1 MTDEQ
6 AIFHIDIAKLYAL
19 LGPVLGRGGGSS
31 GQPDPDN
38 PLKPG
43 PWDPVIRV
51 ALTEVLRFGP
61 SPEPWRY
68 GPQPEQW
75 LRAAFGAELLSL
87 IAQRFPAVWDVVGA
101 TLRPG
106 EEVSLNPQPLPPAA
120 RLTIA
125 LGDALVTRTEMLAE
139 FATAFGGEQIVGQTG
154 GERGIIIVGGYV
166 GRFIDE
172 YCGTGF
178 RIGWPFPGPP
188 PRWFRREV
196 GAHDLLLLGATLHN
210 AAERAFDPSVRQAL
224 GDASRKLAEAGIE
237 RLG

>member
-6 AIFHIDIAKLYAL
+6 ATFRIDMAKLYAL
-19 LGPVLGRGGGSS
+19 LAPALGRGGGSS

-61 SPEPWRY
+61 HAEPWRH
-68 GPQPEQW
+68 GPQPEPW
-75 LRAAFGAELLSL
+75 LRAAFGADLLGL
-87 IAQRFPAVWDVVGA
+87 IAQRFPAAWDVMGA

-106 EEVSLNPQPLPPAA
+106 EEVSLNPQPLPPKA

-139 FATAFGGEQIVGQTG
+139 VATAFGGDPADGQTG
-154 GERGIIIVGGYV
+154 SERGIIIVSGYV

-188 PRWFRREV
+188 PRWFGSEV

-210 AAERAFDPSVRQAL
+210 AAVRAFDPGVRQAL
-224 GDASRKLAEAGIE
+224 GDASRKLAEVGIE
-237 RLG
+237 RLR